1 MGRSGVRSCHAP
13 GSVELK
19 VEAQLGVL
27 PASMSLKVTR
37 QLHPRQGG
45 QLVKRE
51 ASRMKEV
58 GAGKQGPRPS
68 PKDFPAVRISK

>member
-1 MGRSGVRSCHAP
+1 MGRSGVRSCHTP

-37 QLHPRQGG
+37 QLYPRQGS
-45 QLVKRE
+45 QLVRE

-58 GAGKQGPRPS
+58 GAGKLGPRPS